1 MMSGLIKLVLDNGV
15 GRIHSV
21 HSIHVLGQT
30 DPHHIA
36 ISAVFFT
43 SLSLSFSGTLYLATR
58 PTGNEVC
65 CLSWYTGVG
74 RIDGLIVS
82 PFPGRCQLYSM
93 I

>member
-1 MMSGLIKLVLDNGV
+1 MHHMMSGLIKLVLDNGV

-65 CLSWYTGVG
+65 CLSWYTGV
-74 RIDGLIVS
+74 
-82 PFPGRCQLYSM
+82 YY
-93 I
+93 